1 MIFQSFLLG
10 NLVSL
15 CMKIINSVVVVGLY
29 YGFLTTFYI
38 GPSYLFLLRAQVM
51 EEVTEKK
58 VSATTGFIT
67 GQLMMFISIYYVP
80 LHRALG
86 RPHTITVLALPY
98 LLFHFFWNNHKYFF
112 DYGPTTRN
120 LMRNLSIQCV
130 FLNNLIFQLF
140 NYFILPSS
148 MLARLV
154 NIYMFRC
161 NNKILFV
168 TSSFVGWLIVHI
180 FFMKWLGLV
189 LVWIR
194 QNHSIRSNKYLVSE
208 LRNSMARIFSILLFI
223 TCVYYLGRIPSPILT
238 NKLKETS
245 KTEEGVESEEERDLE
260 IETTSEMKGT
270 KQAQKGSTEEDP
282 CSSLFSKLREKG
294 GKNEKKEQKNRFF
307 RFEVEDFEKSL
318 VTLLFDH
325 NRWNRP
331 FRYIKNSRS
340 KGSLRNEMAQYFF
353 DIPKSK
359 TNVTKI
365 ISFTYP
371 PSLFIFLE
379 RITKRFLLTLTK
391 TSPFYTHSL
400 YTKNLQINNPSI
412 EFQTRIETLENK
424 FPFINILETRIRLCT
439 DGTWNNYFSKMYDP
453 LLNGPYRL
461 RIKENPLPDNLKT
474 SKENLR
480 ETIGI
485 NQIHGILFSYPDF
498 EKIEI
503 KGDAIQ
509 YQEEVKIDFEKER
522 EFFKKFLKTV
532 QYHANLHKITKESSG
547 LKEISKKL
555 PRRSYELIT
564 ELEQKS
570 GEYQQKRS
578 IEHQVRSRKAK
589 RVVIFT
595 VIKKNTHTNS
605 TKDPKKNQ
613 ATNPEDLRNQVAL
626 IRYSQQSDFR
636 RGIIKGS
643 IRAQRRKISM
653 LEPFQANV
661 HSPLFL
667 DRIKKAPRFSFN
679 RSGLIK
685 IIFPSWIHNR
695 IDFKILENKDE
706 ETKKKHKKETDKTE
720 ENRRQEQTRL
730 GMAAVW
736 DTIPLAQVI
745 RGLILIT
752 QSNFRKYIL
761 LPSLIIV
768 KNVGRIILL
777 QIPEWFED
785 LQEWNRELHIKCTYN
800 GVQLSETEFPKNWLR
815 DGIQIKILFPF
826 YLKPWHRSKLRP
838 SRRNL
843 TKNKKEI
850 NDSCFLTVSG
860 MQTDVPFGS
869 PQQRSSFFKPIF
881 KELETKIRKSKNIY
895 FLVRKTLRGKT
906 KLISKQ
912 IKIWVIRKNKIKVF
926 SKLNPILFFSVSEV
940 YKSNQTKNN
949 KDSTSISEIISES
962 VISQIQSLNRTM
974 TENKT
979 KDLTA
984 RAITIRNQI
993 ERMAKE
999 KKKNTKIYISANK
1012 NIYKDKILESSNP
1025 FLEIIKRRNVRL
1037 TSKIYFFLNLFFER
1051 IYTNPVLSLINL
1063 SKDIRQLFFDSI
1075 NKFKFIKKFLNINE
1089 IDINSNET
1097 DEERV
1102 NKKNENP
1109 IHFISTIQ
1117 KSITTI
1123 KNQTNSQKYCYL
1135 SYLSQAYVFYN
1146 LSKIQGSYLDK
1157 LKYVFKYHNY
1167 GIPFFVKTDQ
1177 GIIHLELNQEKCF
1190 NYGTNRWK
1198 NWLKKLKRYHQYN
1211 LSKIRWFRLLPKG
1224 LRNKISQHP
1233 TAQNCKRGSYEKDG
1247 LISCKKQNVVEAYFL
1262 GNQKDN
1268 LKTNSRYDLLSY
1280 QSSNSK
1286 NENQRDSSIYGSPF
1300 ETQVNRKQDSYSNL
1314 NTHKSNFFDIW
1325 GRSPI
1330 TNYIEKSDINY
1341 MEKKPDRKYFDWKTL
1356 HFDLRQKIAIE
1367 YWIKVDTKSNQN
1379 TKIKTNNYQITNKI
1393 VTKTLFYLAFPKKPK
1408 IKVPNSKKTFLSW
1421 TGINEEI
1428 RKCAISTL
1436 DFCFFPE
1443 ILILSNL
1450 YKMKPWVLPSKVLLL
1465 RKKLNENVRREN
1477 KNIVDNK
1484 KVECV
1489 IPSKKKYI
1497 NQKEKEIP
1505 SNQRDLRS
1513 DVQKRVN
1520 LESHS
1525 SPNHQKD
1532 IEKHYGG
1539 SKIKEGKNKK
1549 EYKNKTE
1556 AELHLLLKRYLLFQL
1571 RWGNTLNQRMM
1582 NNIKIYCLLLRL
1594 LNPRKIVI
1602 SSIQR
1607 RELTLD
1613 ILIIQ
1618 KNFCV
1623 VELIKRG
1630 VLIIEPAR
1638 LSVKNDRYFIL
1649 YQTLSISLIHKKK
1662 HKNNQRYIEQAN
1674 SDNNFF
1680 DLLAPETILPH
1691 KYRREF
1697 RMKISFNSK
1706 NTNKNL
1712 GFCIA
1717 NNRSQFVDKHKHL
1730 EKEKNELI
1738 KVKFL
1743 TCSDYRLEDLACM
1756 NRYWFDTNNGSR
1768 FSMLRVY
1775 MYSGLKR
1782 CW

>member
-51 EEVTEKK
+51 EEVTEKE

-270 KQAQKGSTEEDP
+270 KEAQKGSTEEDP
-282 CSSLFSKLREKG
+282 CSSLFSKLSEKG
-294 GKNEKKEQKNRFF
+294 GEKREQKNAYIRFF
-307 RFEVEDFEKSL
+307 RFEVEDFEKSF

-340 KGSLRNEMAQYFF
+340 KGSVRNEMAQYFF

-400 YTKNLQINNPSI
+400 YTKNLQSNNPSI
-412 EFQTRIETLENK
+412 EFQTRIETLEK
-424 FPFINILETRIRLCT
+424 DFPFINILETRIRLCT
-439 DGTWNNYFSKMYDP
+439 DGTRNNYFSKMYDP

-480 ETIGI
+480 EMIDI
-485 NQIHGILFSYPDF
+485 NQIHGILFIYPDF

-503 KGDAIQ
+503 KGDAAQ
-509 YQEEVKIDFEKER
+509 YQKEVKIDFEKER
-522 EFFKKFLKTV
+522 EFLKKFLKTV
-532 QYHANLHKITKESSG
+532 QYHVNFHKITKESSG

-555 PRRSYELIT
+555 SRRSYELIT

-595 VIKKNTHTNS
+595 VIKKNTDTNS
-605 TKDPKKNQ
+605 NKEPKKNK

-667 DRIKKAPRFSFN
+667 DRIKKSPRFSFN

-706 ETKKKHKKETDKTE
+706 ETKKETYKKE
-720 ENRRQEQTRL
+720 ENRQQEQTRL

-768 KNVGRIILL
+768 KNIGRIILL

-843 TKNKKEI
+843 TQNKKEI

-895 FLVRKTLRGKT
+895 FLVRKTLRGKR

-912 IKIWVIRKNKIKVF
+912 IKIWVIQNIFIRKNKIKVF

-949 KDSTSISEIISES
+949 KDSTSIGEIISES
-962 VISQIQSLNRTM
+962 LISQIQSSNRTI

-993 ERMAKE
+993 QRMAKE
-999 KKKNTKIYISANK
+999 KKKNTNIYMFANK
-1012 NIYKDKILESSNP
+1012 KIYKDKNLESSNP
-1025 FLEIIKRRNVRL
+1025 FLEIIKRRNGRL
-1037 TSKIYFFLNLFFER
+1037 ISKIYLFLNLFFER
-1051 IYTNPVLSLINL
+1051 ISINPVLSIINL
-1063 SKDIRQLFFDSI
+1063 SKAIRQLFFDSI
-1075 NKFKFIKKFLNINE
+1075 NKFKFIKKFININENE

-1097 DEERV
+1097 DDKRV
-1102 NKKNENP
+1102 TKKNENP

-1117 KSITTI
+1117 KSINTI
-1123 KNQTNSQKYCYL
+1123 KYQTNSQKCCYL

-1167 GIPFFVKTDQ
+1167 GIPFFVKTDE
-1177 GIIHLELNQEKCF
+1177 GIMDLELNQEKRF
-1190 NYGTNRWK
+1190 NYGKNRWK

-1233 TAQNCKRGSYEKDG
+1233 TAQNCKRGSYQKDG
-1247 LISCKKQNVVEAYFL
+1247 LISFKKKNAVEAYFL

-1268 LKTNSRYDLLSY
+1268 LKKNSRYDLLSY

-1286 NENQRDSSIYGSPF
+1286 NENRRDSSIYGSPF

-1314 NTHKSNFFDIW
+1314 NTHKYNFFYIW

-1330 TNYIEKSDINY
+1330 TNYIGKSDLKY
-1341 MEKKPDRKYFDWKTL
+1341 MKKKTDRKYFDWKTL

-1367 YWIKVDTKSNQN
+1367 YWMKVDTKSNQN

-1408 IKVPNSKKTFLSW
+1408 IKVPNSKKTFLDW

-1428 RKCAISTL
+1428 RKCPISTL

-1443 ILILSNL
+1443 ILTLSNL
-1450 YKMKPWVLPSKVLLL
+1450 YKMKPWILPSKVLLL
-1465 RKKLNENVRREN
+1465 RRKLNENVRREN

-1484 KVECV
+1484 RVECV
-1489 IPSKKKYI
+1489 IPSKK
-1497 NQKEKEIP
+1497 
-1505 SNQRDLRS
+1505 
-1513 DVQKRVN
+1513 
-1520 LESHS
+1520 
-1525 SPNHQKD
+1525 
-1532 IEKHYGG
+1532 
-1539 SKIKEGKNKK
+1539 NKK
-1549 EYKNKTE
+1549 YKNKTE

-1607 RELTLD
+1607 REMTLD

-1618 KNFCV
+1618 KNFYV

-1638 LSVKNDRYFIL
+1638 LAVKNDRYFIL

-1662 HKNNQRYIEQAN
+1662 HKNNQRYIEQAD
-1674 SDNNFF
+1674 SDNNLF
-1680 DLLAPETILPH
+1680 DFLAPETILPH

-1743 TCSDYRLEDLACM
+1743 TYSDYRLEDLACM